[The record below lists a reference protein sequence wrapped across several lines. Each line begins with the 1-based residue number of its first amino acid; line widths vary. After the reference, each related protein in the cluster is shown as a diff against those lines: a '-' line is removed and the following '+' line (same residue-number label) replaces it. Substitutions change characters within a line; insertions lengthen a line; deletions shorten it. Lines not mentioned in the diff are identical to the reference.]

1 MQIEQPLFTIATIT
15 YNSGKWVRQAIESIL
30 SSSYKD
36 FELLISDDCSTDD
49 TWGIIKEFSD
59 NRIRAWRN
67 QKNIGEYPNRN
78 KVLHAA
84 RGKFILFIDGDD
96 ILYKDALSRCNTYLT
111 AFPEAKAVW
120 GVYPVYFDFVAL
132 PYLFTPLQ
140 LTRLNYL
147 STYPLTVVGFAE
159 SFFSVEAL
167 LQMGGF
173 DERFVIGDTY
183 IKRKFCCHFPV
194 LLVTAGFSFWRQY
207 PEQASNRVRSFYK
220 QLTETYQ
227 IDKDILWSNFNPLS
241 EEELQNARINFQIR
255 TIKLVVLNTIRKGKI
270 FDFFKL
276 MNRLGLPFSH
286 LRYLKNKG
294 NYSYKAGAELG
305 TPLLNDYHFKNKNVA
320 FNF

>member
-30 SSSYKD
+30 SSSYKH

-49 TWGIIKEFSD
+49 TWEIIKEYND

-78 KVLHAA
+78 KVLHEA

-96 ILYKDALSRCNTYLT
+96 ILYKNALSRCATYLT

-120 GVYPVYFDFVAL
+120 GVYPLYFDFVAL

-147 STYPLTVVGFAE
+147 SNYPITVVGFAE

-194 LLVTAGFSFWRQY
+194 LLVTAGFAYWRQY
-207 PEQASNRVRSFYK
+207 PEQASNRVRYFYK
-220 QLTETYQ
+220 NLIETYQ
-227 IDKDILWSNFNPLS
+227 IDKELLWSKCNPLN
-241 EEELQNARINFQIR
+241 EKDLQGARTNFKIR
-255 TIKLVVLNTIRKGKI
+255 TVKLVVLNTIRKGK
-270 FDFFKL
+270 FLHFFKL
-276 MNRLGLPFSH
+276 MNQLQLPYTQI
-286 LRYLKNKG
+286 RYLVKKG
-294 NYSYKAGAELG
+294 NYYYKAGAELG
-305 TPLLNDYHFKNKNVA
+305 IPLLNDYHFR
-320 FNF
+320 